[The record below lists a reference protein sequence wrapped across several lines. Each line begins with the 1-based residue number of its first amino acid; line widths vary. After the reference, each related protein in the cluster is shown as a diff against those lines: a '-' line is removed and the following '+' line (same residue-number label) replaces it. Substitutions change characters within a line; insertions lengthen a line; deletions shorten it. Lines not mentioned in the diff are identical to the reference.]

1 MATFSTHGMCD
12 GTAADSEAAAEA
24 APRWQDGNSKANLG
38 SGSKGSHRT
47 STTDSVV
54 FAIIVQGP
62 TNSCCRAADIPRQP
76 PRLFCGAPL
85 RPPQRRRLLLSP
97 PFLVMT
103 GGCRQAVRSLLR
115 QDFRSPAAKKQRYI
129 TSNDRYKSRAFSSP
143 LVSQCQKSDIIKETL
158 RYYIVP
164 ASPCLNCAWPAAASR
179 PLASWR
185 LWISSESILRP
196 KLKT

>member
-85 RPPQRRRLLLSP
+85 RPPQRRATPAFTTISGYDGR
-97 PFLVMT
+97 M
-103 GGCRQAVRSLLR
+103 QAGS
-115 QDFRSPAAKKQRYI
+115 QKPAQAGLQ
-129 TSNDRYKSRAFSSP
+129 
-143 LVSQCQKSDIIKETL
+143 
-158 RYYIVP
+158 
-164 ASPCLNCAWPAAASR
+164 
-179 PLASWR
+179 
-185 LWISSESILRP
+185 ESCGEKAEIYHQ
-196 KLKT
+196 